1 MDLVRTLTSRLA
13 SLFRRSKLDADLDEE
28 LRSHLTLAI
37 EENMQRGMSR
47 KEAQKA
53 ALRSFGGITQT
64 REAYRTQ
71 RGLPLLDQFTRDL
84 RFGCRQLL
92 RSPGFALTAILT
104 LALGLGANTAVF
116 SLISALLLRPLPV
129 PHPEQLAVLNYN
141 SATRANPNYAFSFP
155 VFRTLEKRHDIF
167 ATSAAF
173 SERPMQVRGASG
185 NVNVQGVMVSGEFFS
200 MLQTPPLLGRYLT
213 PQDDQKGGASSQFGV
228 VISESFWRSWFNRAP
243 DVVGRKLI
251 IANSPF
257 IVVGV
262 MPRSFIGAD
271 PAERPQIYIPLWAE
285 PIVDAPYDSIASGF
299 HSWWMRILARRNPG
313 VSVQQAD
320 AILRAATDSI
330 NEESVSDAGWLK
342 DQKSQHMQLGVE
354 SASSGFSYLQHSFAK
369 PLTTVFI
376 LCVAM
381 LLLACLNLA
390 SLLLARSAAREREL
404 ATRLA
409 MGASRRRLIQQLLVE
424 SLLIALLGTV
434 AGLIAAP
441 IVGHTL
447 LAVLMGTN
455 SNATLDIALD
465 LRVLGFVALTA
476 IITTL
481 LIGLVPALRATSK
494 SLSEQIKGGSQS
506 VSSQQSK
513 RLLPRILM
521 GLEVALALTLVVGAG
536 LLATSLTRL
545 YRTGLGF
552 DPKGIV
558 NFSLDMNKQS
568 LDGEPLTRW
577 YQSYA
582 ETLSHQPGVKS
593 VSYASM
599 TPMDGSVW
607 TETYNTPLSGG
618 EKEVHMDT
626 IAPAFFETMRIPL
639 LAGRD
644 FRWNDTNAAGRKII
658 LNESAASLLFPNR
671 NPIGQ
676 QVYTDTKTHT
686 DKNTYEVIAVVGDI
700 HYESIRDKAPASGYI
715 SVSEDTGHKSSYTA
729 LVRTNGQVAPLAAA
743 ARSLAAQ
750 MSPDIPPPI
759 MIRMSDQLDDSI
771 ASERMMAMLAVFF
784 AISALLVTAI
794 GLYGTLAYATA
805 RRTSEIGIRIA
816 LGAQRGQVVGL
827 VFRENAWIA
836 AAGAL
841 AGLGAALLAS
851 RALASFLYGTS
862 AHDPVVLIG
871 SAGAL
876 LAVASLASLLPALRA
891 SRIEPIQALR
901 TE

>member
-28 LRSHLTLAI
+28 LRSHLALAI
-37 EENMQRGMSR
+37 EENMQRGMPR
-47 KEAQKA
+47 KDAQKA

-84 RFGCRQLL
+84 RFGIRQLL

-129 PHPEQLAVLNYN
+129 PHAEELSVLNYAEPN
-141 SATRANPNYAFSFP
+141 STNPNYSYSFP
-155 VFRTLEKRHDIF
+155 MFRAIEKRHDVF
-167 ATSAAF
+167 AVSAAF
-173 SERPMQVRGASG
+173 SGRPVQVRGASG
-185 NVNVQGVMVSGEFFS
+185 NVNIEAAMVSGQFFE
-200 MLQTPPLLGRYLT
+200 MLQVPPMMGRYLT

-243 DVVGRKLI
+243 DVIGRKLI

-257 IVVGV
+257 VVVGV
-262 MPRSFIGAD
+262 MPHSFIGAD
-271 PAERPQIYIPLWAE
+271 PASRPQIYIPLWAE
-285 PIVDAPYDSIASGF
+285 PIVDAPYDNITAAH
-299 HSWWMRILARRNPG
+299 HSWWLRILGRRNPG
-313 VSVQQAD
+313 VSLEQAN
-320 AILRAATDSI
+320 AAMHAQTDSI
-330 NEESVSDAGWLK
+330 VQETASEAGWIQEQRK
-342 DQKSQHMQLGVE
+342 NHSQVGVE
-354 SASSGFSYLQHSFAK
+354 PGSTGFSYLQRFFAK
-369 PLTTVFI
+369 PLKAVFM
-376 LCVAM
+376 LCAAM

-390 SLLLARSAAREREL
+390 SLLMARSAAREREL

-424 SLLIALLGTV
+424 SLLIAFLGTV
-434 AGLIAAP
+434 AGLITAP

-465 LRVLGFVALTA
+465 LRVLGFVAITA
-476 IITTL
+476 IVATL

-506 VSSQQSK
+506 VSAHQSK

-552 DPKGIV
+552 EPKGLV

-618 EKEVHMDT
+618 EKEIHMDT
-626 IAPAFFETMRIPL
+626 IAPAFFPTMRIPL
-639 LAGRD
+639 LSGRD
-644 FRWNDTNAAGRKII
+644 FRWNDTNASGRKII
-658 LNESAASLLFPNR
+658 LNQSAASVLFPNR

-676 QVYTDTKTHT
+676 QVYADTKTHT

-700 HYESIRDKAPASGYI
+700 HYESIRSKAPASGYI
-715 SVSEDTGHKSSYTA
+715 SISEDTGHKPSYTA
-729 LVRTNGQVAPLAAA
+729 IVRTSGPIAPLAAA

-750 MSPDIPPPI
+750 MSPDIPPPV
-759 MIRMSDQLDDSI
+759 MIRMSDQLNDSI

-784 AISALLVTAI
+784 AITALLVTAI
-794 GLYGTLAYATA
+794 GLYGTLSYATA

-841 AGLGAALLAS
+841 AGLFAALLAS

-862 AHDPVVLIG
+862 THDPEVLIG
-871 SAGAL
+871 SAAAL